1 MAALEQRIGK
11 LEQRVMPFRLN
22 VFRIICKGATP
33 TAEEQ
38 AQIDEADGRGDF
50 VIFRLIMSLQKQS
63 VWALDQGVIVRVRQ
77 LAGD

>member
-38 AQIDEADGRGDF
+38 AQIDEADERGDF
-50 VIFRLIMSLQKQS
+50 VICRLIMPLPITGDDAQEG
-63 VWALDQGVIVRVRQ
+63 GVYGN
-77 LAGD
+77 A

>member
-11 LEQRVMPFRLN
+11 LEQWAMPSRRN
-22 VFRIICKGATP
+22 VFHIICKGATP

-50 VIFRLIMSLQKQS
+50 VIYRLIMPHQITGDDAQEG
-63 VWALDQGVIVRVRQ
+63 GVYGN
-77 LAGD
+77 A